1 MAEVTQREPLYQV
14 WAIERASGK
23 LVAVPFF
30 PRIAKAVAEEFA
42 ATMRIQIALGKET
55 RYSDPEALLHIRAPD

>member
-14 WAIERASGK
+14 WAIERATGK

-30 PRIAKAVAEEFA
+30 PRIAKEVAEEFA
-42 ATMRIQIALGKET
+42 ATMRMEIALGHET
-55 RYSDPEALLHIRAPD
+55 RYSDPEALLHIRTLD

>member
-14 WAIERASGK
+14 WAIERATGK
-23 LVAVPFF
+23 LVAVPNF
-30 PRIAKAVAEEFA
+30 PRIAKVVADEFA
-42 ATMRIQIALGKET
+42 AALRMQIALGNET